1 MVTYRRPPALRNL
14 LTNYKKIARDQ
25 SSKDTEGYSQPCGHC
40 ALCGNHG
47 KHQSMVCQESYL
59 NTPKGRFK
67 LKQRLTC
74 ANYGIYV
81 ATCVLCGEQY
91 VGQTKN
97 KFSVRW
103 TAHRSHWAK
112 KQSGNDVGAPAL
124 RNLLTNYKKIARDQS
139 SKDTEGY
146 SQPCGHCAL
155 CGNHGKHQSMVCQES
170 YLNTPK
176 GRFKL
181 KQRLTCANYGIYVA
195 TCVLCGEQYV
205 GQTKNKFSVRWT
217 AHRSH
222 WAKKQ
227 SGNDVGAL
235 NKHYHTKHSETIHS
249 STSFS
254 ASYKVTFVEQPPCED
269 LDWCEDKWLHRINAS
284 INLGKMILPD
294 SR

>member
-1 MVTYRRPPALRNL
+1 MICRARGWDERQFSGKKEDNNKALVWATGFPHLLKLNTRERSLQPTAMVTYRRP
-14 LTNYKKIARDQ
+14 
-25 SSKDTEGYSQPCGHC
+25 
-40 ALCGNHG
+40 
-47 KHQSMVCQESYL
+47 
-59 NTPKGRFK
+59 
-67 LKQRLTC
+67 
-74 ANYGIYV
+74 
-81 ATCVLCGEQY
+81 
-91 VGQTKN
+91 
-97 KFSVRW
+97 
-103 TAHRSHWAK
+103 
-112 KQSGNDVGAPAL
+112 PAL